1 MNTRQINIEGN
12 QLTISARKTPLFI
25 RIMLT
30 LFLVIIALIPIAVT
44 IFTLTYGDGPHI
56 GIAFSYLLCWGV
68 GFYLLRIVLW
78 NSVGKEILI
87 LNPETV
93 SYVADYKLFKDGR
106 KAIPTRE
113 LQTEIIYE
121 DEPNRALGRLM
132 LISNLTSIETVLL
145 TTIEEL
151 EEVRKVI
158 KTHYKNC

>member
-56 GIAFSYLLCWGV
+56 RIAFSYLLCWGV